1 MTDLEQ
7 IIQMLDKTKA
17 AYFKKETEDGGTV
30 LSQID
35 FYNEQGKENAP
46 SLVYL
51 NWQDTYT
58 PEGKLISHDVIQK
71 FCRLDDFPAKQDD

>member
-7 IIQMLDKTKA
+7 IIQMLNKIKA
-17 AYFKKETEDGGTV
+17 TYFIKETEDGNTI

-35 FYNEQGKENAP
+35 FYNVQGETSASK
-46 SLVYL
+46 LVYL

-71 FCRLDDFPAKQDD
+71 FCTLTDPKEEDD

>member
-7 IIQMLDKTKA
+7 TIQMLNKTKA
-17 AYFKKETEDGGTV
+17 AYFKKKTEDGGTI

-35 FYNEQGKENAP
+35 FYNVQGETTAP
-46 SLVYL
+46 KLGYL

-58 PEGKLISHDVIQK
+58 PEGKLISHDVIHK
-71 FCRLDDFPAKQDD
+71 FCTLDDPIKEDD

>member
-7 IIQMLDKTKA
+7 IIQMLNKTKA
-17 AYFKKETEDGGTV
+17 TYFIKETEDGNTI

-35 FYNEQGKENAP
+35 FYNVQGETSASKFG
-46 SLVYL
+46 YL
-51 NWQDTYT
+51 HWQDTYT

-71 FCRLDDFPAKQDD
+71 FCILDDPTEEDD

>member
-17 AYFKKETEDGGTV
+17 AYFKKETEDGGTI
-30 LSQID
+30 LCQID
-35 FYNEQGKENAP
+35 FYNVQGETAAP
-46 SLVYL
+46 KLVYL

-71 FCRLDDFPAKQDD
+71 FCTLDDPTKEDD

>member
-7 IIQMLDKTKA
+7 IIQMLNKMKA
-17 AYFKKETEDGGTV
+17 TYVIKETEDGGTI

-35 FYNEQGKENAP
+35 FYNVQGETTAP
-46 SLVYL
+46 KLGYL

-71 FCRLDDFPAKQDD
+71 FCTLDDPTEEND